1 MTVETPGDAPVLSVE
16 GLHVRYGKRTALD
29 NVSLAL
35 PRGSVYALLGRNGAG
50 KSSLVRCA
58 LGQQKPR
65 AGQVRLFGDD
75 VWRNRARLMERVGV
89 LPEEPDAPPTMTA
102 GALASFSA
110 SLYPKCD
117 GATIRARFERT
128 RVPGDVPFGQLSKGQ
143 KGAVML
149 ALALGHA
156 PELLILDDPTLGLDV
171 VARRM
176 LYDELIGELADRGTT
191 VLLTTHDLAG
201 VESLADR
208 VGILNGAR
216 LVVDEALDTLK
227 GRFRRIRCS
236 ASSGTSGFEP
246 FITLAVNRRDW
257 GVEAVVSNFDEER
270 LERFRAAHPGADVEV
285 GSLSLEEIFVAMLGN
300 EETKG

>member
-1 MTVETPGDAPVLSVE
+1 MTTPAAAEGPVLFIE
-16 GLHVRYGKRTALD
+16 ALEVRYGKRIALD
-29 NVSLAL
+29 RVSLAL

-65 AGQVRLFGDD
+65 AGQVRLFGED
-75 VWRNRARLMERVGV
+75 VWRKRAHLMRRVGV

-102 GALASFSA
+102 GALAAFSA
-110 SLYPKCD
+110 SLYPRYD
-117 GATIRARFERT
+117 AGAMRARLERA
-128 RVPGDVPFGQLSKGQ
+128 RVPPETPFGRLSKGQ

-156 PELLILDDPTLGLDV
+156 PELLVLDDPTLGLDV

-176 LYDELIGELADRGTT
+176 LYDELIGDLADRGTT

-201 VESLADR
+201 VEALADR

-216 LVVDEALDTLK
+216 LVVDEPLDALK
-227 GRFRRIRCS
+227 ARFRRIRCGGAAGS
-236 ASSGTSGFEP
+236 PTFDP
-246 FITLAVNRRDW
+246 FSTVSETRRDW
-257 GVEAVVSNFDEER
+257 CVEAVVSNFDDER
-270 LERFRAAHPGADVEV
+270 LDRFRADREGADVEV
-285 GSLSLEEIFVAMLGN
+285 GSLSLEEIFVALLGR
-300 EETKG
+300 EEVEG

>member
-1 MTVETPGDAPVLSVE
+1 MSAETASDGPVLSVE

-29 NVSLAL
+29 SVSLAL
-35 PRGSVYALLGRNGAG
+35 PRGAVYALLGRNGAG

-65 AGQVRLFGDD
+65 AGRVLLFGDD
-75 VWRNRARLMERVGV
+75 VWRKRVHLMKRVGV
-89 LPEEPDAPPTMTA
+89 LPEEPDAPPGMTA
-102 GALASFSA
+102 TALVSFSA
-110 SLYPKCD
+110 SLYPGCD
-117 GATIRARFERT
+117 GTAMRTRLQRT
-128 RVPGDVPFGQLSKGQ
+128 RVPMDVPFGQLSKGQ

-156 PELLILDDPTLGLDV
+156 PDLLVLDDPTLGLDV

-201 VESLADR
+201 VEALADR
-208 VGILNGAR
+208 VGILNGAH
-216 LVVDEALDTLK
+216 LVVDEPLDALK
-227 GRFRRIRCS
+227 ARFRRVRCAQS
-236 ASSGTSGFEP
+236 VATSDFDP
-246 FITLAVNRRDW
+246 FVTISVARRDW

-285 GSLSLEEIFVAMLGN
+285 GSLSLEEIFVLLLGT
-300 EETKG
+300 EEAKE